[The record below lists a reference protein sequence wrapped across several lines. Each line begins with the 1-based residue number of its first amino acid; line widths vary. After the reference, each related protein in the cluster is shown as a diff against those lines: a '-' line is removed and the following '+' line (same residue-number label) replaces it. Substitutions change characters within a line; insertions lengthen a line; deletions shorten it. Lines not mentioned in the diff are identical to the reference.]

1 MGPRRRLTGADGR
14 VKAIVV
20 AAPALAIAF
29 HPARLAAVRVPVQLW
44 VGARDDI
51 VADAKLD
58 RDLLLAPP
66 DYHLVRNGGHFAYLS
81 PCREML
87 ERSAP
92 VICENP
98 SGFDRAGFLLASAVG
113 DRLVPVVVAVQV

>member
-1 MGPRRRLTGADGR
+1 VTGADAR

-29 HPARLAAVRVPVQLW
+29 QPAGLAGVKVPVQLW
-44 VGARDDI
+44 VGARDYI
-51 VADAKLD
+51 VTDAQLY
-58 RDLLLAPP
+58 RGLLPSAP

-81 PCREML
+81 PCSEML

-92 VICENP
+92 MICENP
-98 SGFDRAGFLLASAVG
+98 PGFDRAGFLRAFHQAVIAFFG
-113 DRLVPVVVAVQV
+113 TSLR